1 MQKLHVFGRWEGYKC
16 NGSKADSQ
24 KPCFQVRKH
33 CRILGGGSSCEVTVR
48 PNEAQSC
55 YYRIQGLAGKST
67 FKIVNSEGGVMAEVK
82 QKQTSSGVVL
92 GDDVLDLVVEPHVD
106 HSLVMAL
113 VAVCG
118 LIHHRMW
125 NELLAMKIEKLTW
138 RQTRTRV
145 FQNFINFILVMKEQH
160 HSKWP
165 YQFEE
170 IQADSG
176 VHANEKKSF
185 YSIHL
190 EFWPWVPNGMPRVA
204 FFRICTESCF
214 TITPLS

>member
-1 MQKLHVFGRWEGYKC
+1 MAKVHPQMPAAVPPRPPPPSDSCITSRRETFTLWMKSLLIQGNGYTVFNSDGEIVYRIDNYDKKCSSEVYLMDLQGKVLFTILQRKLHVFGRWEGYKC

-92 GDDVLDLVVEPHVD
+92 GDDVLNLVVEPHVD

-118 LIHHRMW
+118 LIHHRM
-125 NELLAMKIEKLTW
+125 
-138 RQTRTRV
+138 
-145 FQNFINFILVMKEQH
+145 
-160 HSKWP
+160 
-165 YQFEE
+165 
-170 IQADSG
+170 
-176 VHANEKKSF
+176 
-185 YSIHL
+185 
-190 EFWPWVPNGMPRVA
+190 
-204 FFRICTESCF
+204 
-214 TITPLS
+214 